1 MDDHW
6 YSSAYPAASMG
17 TYDNFIAVYEGSE
30 DEASIQ
36 NHTEPKDNTLLWKA
50 AHNRNV
56 DARLA
61 ICNRLIDDGIDVA
74 YEDNKTNVLHLYF
87 SNRTFEPEKEA
98 PLLRRLLE
106 GGADLNLQPS
116 KGYSPLMTF
125 MTNPRLLPDE
135 VKVPFFN
142 VLLEFPEFV
151 YREPDGSLR
160 WPMIP
165 SLTACIEAHEA
176 KAGGR

>member
-50 AHNRNV
+50 AHNRDV
-56 DARLA
+56 DARID

-74 YEDNKTNVLHLYF
+74 YEDNKTNVLHVYF

-116 KGYSPLMTF
+116 KGYSPLITF
-125 MTNPRLLPDE
+125 ISNPRLREPQRA
-135 VKVPFFN
+135 PFYN
-142 VLLEFPEFV
+142 VLLDFPEFV

-160 WPMIP
+160 WPHRET
-165 SLTACIEAHEA
+165 LTACIEAHEA
-176 KAGGR
+176 KAAGR